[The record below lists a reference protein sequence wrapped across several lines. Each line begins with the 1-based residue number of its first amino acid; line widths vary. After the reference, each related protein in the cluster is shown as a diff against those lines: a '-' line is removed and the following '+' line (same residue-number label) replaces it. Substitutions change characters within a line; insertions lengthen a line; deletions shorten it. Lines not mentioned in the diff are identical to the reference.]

1 MIKTVLALVLVS
13 ALAFAINAEVY
24 FYEPFDASW
33 QSRWVQSKAKSD
45 YGEWKHTAGEFYGDA
60 EEGKGIQTS
69 QDARH
74 YAIAAKIEKPFSNE
88 GKTLVLQYSVKHPQN
103 IDCGGAYIKVL
114 PDSVNLEQFKDDSP
128 YNIMFGPDICGSATR
143 RVHFIFGYKGQN
155 LLWKKTLPCETDR
168 LTHLYTAIIRPDN
181 TYEVQIDGVKKESGS
196 LYDDWDFLK
205 PKQIA
210 DPKQSKPA
218 DWVDEKEIA
227 DPEDKKPEDWDN
239 EPKTIADP
247 DAKQPEDWNEEEDG
261 KWEPPKISNP
271 AYKGEWQPRMIPNPA
286 YKGEW
291 KADMIDNPEYV
302 HDENLYKYDSNAAV
316 GFEIWQVK
324 AGSIFDDILL
334 TDDVDKAKEYAQAA
348 LDRAKKEKSEFDKQ
362 EAKKREE
369 EEAARKKAEEES
381 KKREEEEKAK
391 KAAEDASDATEEKPA
406 TSDEDLVK
414 EAQEKAEALKS
425 ETSKDEQSHDEL

>member
-1 MIKTVLALVLVS
+1 MDLTLSNAYQTLFSYALLWYLATWT
-13 ALAFAINAEVY
+13 
-24 FYEPFDASW
+24 D
-33 QSRWVQSKAKSD
+33 RWVQSKSRSD
-45 YGEWKHTAGEFYGDA
+45 YGEWKLTAGEFYGDA
-60 EEGKGIQTS
+60 EEGKGIETS

-74 YAIAAKIEKPFSNE
+74 YSIGAKFEKDFSNE
-88 GKTLVLQYSVKHPQN
+88 GKTLVIQYSVKHPQN

-114 PDSVNLEQFKDDSP
+114 PDSVELENFKDDSP

-143 RVHFIFGYKGQN
+143 RVHFIFNYKGNN

-168 LTHLYTAIIRPDN
+168 LTHVYTAIVRPDN
-181 TYEVQIDGVKKESGS
+181 TYEVLIDGVKKESGN
-196 LYDDWDFLK
+196 LLDDWDFLK

-210 DPKQSKPA
+210 DPSQSKPA
-218 DWVDEKEIA
+218 DWVDEREIA

-247 DAKQPEDWNEEEDG
+247 EAKQPEDWSEEEDG
-261 KWEPPKISNP
+261 KWEAPQIPNP
-271 AYKGEWQPRMIPNPA
+271 AYKGEWSPRMIPNPA

-302 HDENLYKYDSNAAV
+302 ADENLYKYDSNAAV
-316 GFEIWQVK
+316 GFELWQVK
-324 AGSIFDDILL
+324 AGSIFDDIVI
-334 TDDVDKAKEYAQAA
+334 TDDVDKAKELAQVAM
-348 LDRAKKEKSEFDKQ
+348 DRAKNEKEMFDKQ

-369 EEAARKKAEEES
+369 EEAARKKAEEEQ

-391 KAAEDASDATEEKPA
+391 KEAEEGEKKEEETPA

-425 ETSKDEQSHDEL
+425 ETAKDEQSHDEL

>member
-1 MIKTVLALVLVS
+1 MIKNILALALVS
-13 ALAFAINAEVY
+13 ALVFVVSAEVY
-24 FYEPFDASW
+24 FYEPFDSTW
-33 QSRWVQSKAKSD
+33 QSRWVQSKARSD
-45 YGEWKHTAGEFYGDA
+45 YGEWKLTAGEFYGDA

-74 YAIAAKIEKPFSNE
+74 YSIGAKFDKEFSNKD
-88 GKTLVLQYSVKHPQN
+88 KTLVIQYSVKHPQN

-114 PDSVNLEQFKDDSP
+114 PASVNLEQFKDDSP
-128 YNIMFGPDICGSATR
+128 YNVMFGPDICGSSTR

-210 DPKQSKPA
+210 DPKQSKPS
-218 DWVDEKEIA
+218 DWVDDKEIV

-247 DAKQPEDWNEEEDG
+247 DAKQPEGWDEEEDG
-261 KWEPPKISNP
+261 KWEAPTIPNP

-291 KADMIDNPEYV
+291 KADLIDNPEYV
-302 HDENLYKYDSNAAV
+302 HDEELYKYDSNAAV
-316 GFEIWQVK
+316 GFELWQVK
-324 AGSIFDDILL
+324 AGSIFDDILI
-334 TDDVDKAKEYAQAA
+334 TDDVDKAKEYAQTA
-348 LDRAKKEKSEFDKQ
+348 LDRAKKEKVEFDKQ
-362 EAKKREE
+362 EAEKREQ
-369 EEAARKKAEEES
+369 EEAARKKAEEEN
-381 KKREEEEKAK
+381 KKREEEQKAK
-391 KAAEDASDATEEKPA
+391 EAAKAAEEPT
-406 TSDEDLVK
+406 TSDDDLVK
-414 EAQEKAEALKS
+414 EAQEKADALKS
-425 ETSKDEQSHDEL
+425 ETQKDEQSHDEL